1 MPGLPPPRPLRKQ
14 NPARRRRRRH
24 APAPPPAPKWRR
36 DAVLASLF
44 VAVALLAWAS
54 LAREFAP
61 TSNSP
66 LARFDAIIVLG
77 YPADSDGN
85 PTPQQLARVSEGV
98 REYMHGV
105 APRLILTGGP
115 AHNKFVEAEVMARV
129 AESEGI
135 PNSAIF
141 LEPHA
146 EDTIQNACFATQIM
160 QAHNW
165 RSAEIVSSAYHLPR
179 AAMIF
184 GRLPIKWKMH
194 AAPPLAPQSPFFS
207 GILSAGE
214 TLKTVR
220 YLIYADWAERC
231 KP

>member
-1 MPGLPPPRPLRKQ
+1 L
-14 NPARRRRRRH
+14 
-24 APAPPPAPKWRR
+24 
-36 DAVLASLF
+36 
-44 VAVALLAWAS
+44 ALLAWAA

-61 TSNSP
+61 TSNAT
-66 LARFDAIIVLG
+66 LQRFDAIIVLG

-85 PTPQQLARVSEGV
+85 PTPQQLARVTEGV
-98 REYMHGV
+98 REYMRGV

-135 PNSAIF
+135 PDSAIF
-141 LEPHA
+141 LEPRA
-146 EDTIQNACFATQIM
+146 QDTIQNACFATQIM

-184 GRLPIKWKMH
+184 GSLAIKWRTH
-194 AAPPLAPQSPFFS
+194 PAPPLAPQSPFFS

-220 YLIYADWAERC
+220 YLVYANWADPCR
-231 KP
+231 P

>member
-1 MPGLPPPRPLRKQ
+1 
-14 NPARRRRRRH
+14 
-24 APAPPPAPKWRR
+24 
-36 DAVLASLF
+36 
-44 VAVALLAWAS
+44 
-54 LAREFAP
+54 
-61 TSNSP
+61 
-66 LARFDAIIVLG
+66 
-77 YPADSDGN
+77 
-85 PTPQQLARVSEGV
+85 
-98 REYMHGV
+98 
-105 APRLILTGGP
+105 
-115 AHNKFVEAEVMARV
+115 
-129 AESEGI
+129 
-135 PNSAIF
+135 
-141 LEPHA
+141 
-146 EDTIQNACFATQIM
+146 M